1 MIRQKK
7 NSGFTLAELLIVVAV
22 VGILVA
28 ISIPVFTSQLHKAKV
43 ATDEANLRSYY
54 SVLMADY
61 QATGKYDYDPSI
73 TDDMWKNISNTIKY
87 KDGTTVKLKAG
98 QFSVIR
104 PSEEDPTFYGYQIHY
119 FCPDGYSKTF
129 GARDNMQKTR
139 QVQ

>member
-61 QATGKYDYDPSI
+61 QATEKYDYDPSI

-104 PSEEDPTFYGYQIHY
+104 PSEENPTFCGYQIHY
-119 FCPDGYSKTF
+119 FCEDGYTRTF
-129 GARDNMQKTR
+129 GTSDNT
-139 QVQ
+139 

>member
-87 KDGTTVKLKAG
+87 KDGTTVKLKAKFFRNTYTG
-98 QFSVIR
+98 LASAAANNKF
-104 PSEEDPTFYGYQIHY
+104 FCLIHLRTCRN
-119 FCPDGYSKTF
+119 FIF
-129 GARDNMQKTR
+129 I
-139 QVQ
+139 

>member
-87 KDGTTVKLKAG
+87 KDGTTVKLNAG
-98 QFSVIR
+98 QFSVVR
-104 PSEEDPTFYGYQIHY
+104 PTEEKPKFYGYQIHY
-119 FCPDGYSKTF
+119 FCEDGYTRTF
-129 GARDNMQKTR
+129 GTSDNT
-139 QVQ
+139 

>member
-104 PSEEDPTFYGYQIHY
+104 PSEENPTF
-119 FCPDGYSKTF
+119 
-129 GARDNMQKTR
+129 
-139 QVQ
+139 

>member
-1 MIRQKK
+1 M
-7 NSGFTLAELLIVVAV
+7 VAV

-28 ISIPVFTSQLHKAKV
+28 ISLPVFTLQLHKAKV

-73 TDDMWKNISNTIKY
+73 TDDMWKNISDTIKY

-98 QFSVIR
+98 QFSVIK
-104 PSEEDPTFYGYQIHY
+104 PTEDDPKFYGYQIHY
-119 FCPDGYSKTF
+119 FCGDGYERTF
-129 GARDNMQKTR
+129 GASNEHKR
-139 QVQ
+139 

>member
-1 MIRQKK
+1 MINEKICQLNRRNRIDQTEEKQWLYT
-7 NSGFTLAELLIVVAV
+7 GRIIIVVAV

-28 ISIPVFTSQLHKAKV
+28 ISLPVFTLQLHKAKV

-73 TDDMWKNISNTIKY
+73 TDDMWKNISDTIKY

-98 QFSVIR
+98 QFSVI
-104 PSEEDPTFYGYQIHY
+104 
-119 FCPDGYSKTF
+119 
-129 GARDNMQKTR
+129 
-139 QVQ
+139 

>member
-7 NSGFTLAELLIVVAV
+7 NSGFTLAELLIVVAII
-22 VGILVA
+22 GILVA
-28 ISIPVFTSQLHKAKV
+28 ISIPVFTSQLHKARV

-61 QATGKYDYDPSI
+61 QTTGKYDYDPSI
-73 TDDMWKNISNTIKY
+73 TDDMWKNISDTIKY

-104 PSEEDPTFYGYQIHY
+104 PTEQKAKFSGYQIYY
-119 FCPDGYSKTF
+119 FCDDGYTRTF
-129 GARDNMQKTR
+129 GAGDRT
-139 QVQ
+139 

>member
-7 NSGFTLAELLIVVAV
+7 NSGFTLAELLIVVAI

-98 QFSVIR
+98 QLSVIR
-104 PSEEDPTFYGYQIHY
+104 PTEDDPKFYGYQIHY
-119 FCPDGYSKTF
+119 YCEDGYTRTF
-129 GARDNMQKTR
+129 GASN
-139 QVQ
+139 

>member
-7 NSGFTLAELLIVVAV
+7 NSGFILAELLIVVAI

-98 QFSVIR
+98 QLSVIR
-104 PSEEDPTFYGYQIHY
+104 PTEDDPKFYGYQIHY
-119 FCPDGYSKTF
+119 YCEDGYTRTF
-129 GARDNMQKTR
+129 GASN
-139 QVQ
+139 

>member
-7 NSGFTLAELLIVVAV
+7 NSGFTLAELLIVVAI

-73 TDDMWKNISNTIKY
+73 TDDIWILHNTIKY

-98 QFSVIR
+98 QFFVIR

-119 FCPDGYSKTF
+119 FCPGGYSRTF
-129 GARDNMQKTR
+129 GARDNT
-139 QVQ
+139 

>member
-28 ISIPVFTSQLHKAKV
+28 ISIPVFTSQLHKSKV

-73 TDDMWKNISNTIKY
+73 TDDMWMNISDTIKY
-87 KDGTTVKLKAG
+87 KDETTVKLKAG

-119 FCPDGYSKTF
+119 FCEDGYTRTF
-129 GARDNMQKTR
+129 GASDKT
-139 QVQ
+139 

>member
-61 QATGKYDYDPSI
+61 QATGKYDYDPSMS
-73 TDDMWKNISNTIKY
+73 DSFSAAFSVYLKNRKRGNFGTTKMLLKKNQGITIK
-87 KDGTTVKLKAG
+87 
-98 QFSVIR
+98 
-104 PSEEDPTFYGYQIHY
+104 
-119 FCPDGYSKTF
+119 
-129 GARDNMQKTR
+129 
-139 QVQ
+139 

>member
-1 MIRQKK
+1 MIGQKK
-7 NSGFTLAELLIVVAV
+7 NSGFTLAELLIVVAI

-73 TDDMWKNISNTIKY
+73 TDDMWKNISDTINY

-98 QFSVIR
+98 KFSVIR
-104 PSEEDPTFYGYQIHY
+104 PSEIKPKFSGYQIYY
-119 FCPDGYSKTF
+119 FCDGYSRTF
-129 GARDNMQKTR
+129 GAKN
-139 QVQ
+139 

>member
-87 KDGTTVKLKAG
+87 KDATTVKLKAG

-104 PSEEDPTFYGYQIHY
+104 PSEENPTFCGYQIHY
-119 FCPDGYSKTF
+119 FCEDGYTRTF
-129 GARDNMQKTR
+129 GTSDNT
-139 QVQ
+139 

>member
-73 TDDMWKNISNTIKY
+73 TDDIWILHNTIKY

-98 QFSVIR
+98 QFSVIC
-104 PSEEDPTFYGYQIHY
+104 PSEKNPFYGYQIHY
-119 FCPDGYSKTF
+119 FCPDGYSRTF
-129 GARDNMQKTR
+129 GASDNT
-139 QVQ
+139 

>member
-98 QFSVIR
+98 QSSVVR
-104 PSEEDPTFYGYQIHY
+104 PTEEKPKFYGYQIHY
-119 FCPDGYSKTF
+119 FCEDGYTRTF
-129 GARDNMQKTR
+129 GTSDNT
-139 QVQ
+139 

>member
-7 NSGFTLAELLIVVAV
+7 NRGFTLAELLIVVAV

-28 ISIPVFTSQLHKAKV
+28 ISIPVFTSQLHKSKV

-73 TDDMWKNISNTIKY
+73 TDDMWMNISDTIKY

-119 FCPDGYSKTF
+119 FCEDGYTRTF
-129 GARDNMQKTR
+129 GASDKT
-139 QVQ
+139 

>member
-1 MIRQKK
+1 M
-7 NSGFTLAELLIVVAV
+7 VAI

-104 PSEEDPTFYGYQIHY
+104 PTEDDPKFYGYQIHY
-119 FCPDGYSKTF
+119 YCEDGYTRTF
-129 GARDNMQKTR
+129 GASN
-139 QVQ
+139 

>member
-87 KDGTTVKLKAG
+87 KDGTTVKLKEG

-104 PSEEDPTFYGYQIHY
+104 PSEENPTFCGYQIHY
-119 FCPDGYSKTF
+119 FCEDGYTRTF
-129 GARDNMQKTR
+129 GTSDNT
-139 QVQ
+139 

>member
-1 MIRQKK
+1 MSRQKK
-7 NSGFTLAELLIVVAV
+7 NSGFTLAELLIVVAI

-73 TDDMWKNISNTIKY
+73 TDDMWKNISDTINY

-98 QFSVIR
+98 KFSVIR
-104 PSEEDPTFYGYQIHY
+104 PSEIKPKFSGYQIYY
-119 FCPDGYSKTF
+119 FCDGYSRTF
-129 GARDNMQKTR
+129 GAKN
-139 QVQ
+139 

>member
-7 NSGFTLAELLIVVAV
+7 NRGFTLAELLIVVAV

-28 ISIPVFTSQLHKAKV
+28 ISIPVFTSQLHKSKV

-73 TDDMWKNISNTIKY
+73 TDDMWMNISDTIKY

-104 PSEEDPTFYGYQIHY
+104 PSEENPTFCGYQIHY
-119 FCPDGYSKTF
+119 FCEDGYTRTF
-129 GARDNMQKTR
+129 GTSDNT
-139 QVQ
+139 

>member
-104 PSEEDPTFYGYQIHY
+104 PSEENPTFCGYQIHY
-119 FCPDGYSKTF
+119 F
-129 GARDNMQKTR
+129 
-139 QVQ
+139 

>member
-7 NSGFTLAELLIVVAV
+7 NSGFTLAELLIVVAI

-73 TDDMWKNISNTIKY
+73 TDDIWILHNTIKY

-98 QFSVIR
+98 QFSVIC
-104 PSEEDPTFYGYQIHY
+104 PSEKNPFYGYQIHY
-119 FCPDGYSKTF
+119 FCPDGYSRTF
-129 GARDNMQKTR
+129 RA
-139 QVQ
+139 

>member
-7 NSGFTLAELLIVVAV
+7 NRGFTLAELLIVVAV

-28 ISIPVFTSQLHKAKV
+28 ISIPVFTSQLHKSKV

-73 TDDMWKNISNTIKY
+73 TDDMWMNISDTIKY

-104 PSEEDPTFYGYQIHY
+104 PSEEDPTFCGYQIHY
-119 FCPDGYSKTF
+119 FCEDGYTRTF
-129 GARDNMQKTR
+129 GASDKT
-139 QVQ
+139 